1 MYKRNN
7 ESFLERVFKEAE
19 NNPNHILVKDKWR
32 SWTWNDIIKTSYGFS
47 KAIQDNHSLSKKPM
61 AIPLLVGRSG
71 KVISAILGCLIS
83 GKAFAPLSIKQPSF
97 RIKKSMRL
105 LNTAC
110 ILSALDESE
119 SIPDGLKPI
128 EVFGNENF
136 ISSKTFPNN
145 AKNEL
150 LYVLF
155 TSGSTGEPKGV
166 LCSHLNIM
174 NTILW
179 SEHYLDWKKTD
190 VIGCATQFSFDISM
204 FDVFSLMYH
213 GIPMVI
219 FPEPSNTKDVVKRIL
234 NDNVTSI
241 FSVPSFFSQFVT
253 SNLIR
258 ELSTSRL
265 RRIISGGDFFPPKHI
280 LDWMKKTPQIS
291 VYNVWGPTETSM
303 VNTMHKI
310 TADDLP
316 KLKGGKH
323 PPIGKQHP
331 MMSLILVDK
340 IGKIISEPNVVGELV
355 LSGDCVSM
363 GYLNDD
369 KEMKRRYI
377 TKKNS
382 PAFLTGDIG
391 YFDEKENFYISGRSD
406 TIVKISGHRIDLN
419 EVENVVLQH
428 LDVSSSAAFV
438 QSTQDEYKE
447 LWLVME
453 LKESVSEIDIFS
465 AKKLLRKILPQYMVP
480 KRLFVLPSIP
490 LNINRKVDRLQVKQ
504 IINESISK
512 KSLF

>member
-7 ESFLERVFKEAE
+7 ESFLKRVFKEAE
-19 NNPNHILVKDKWR
+19 NNPNQIIVKDKWH
-32 SWTWNDIIKTSYGFS
+32 SWTWSDIIKTSYRFS
-47 KAIQDNHSLSKKPM
+47 EAIRNNYPLSQKPV

-71 KVISAILGCLIS
+71 KVISAILGCLITEN
-83 GKAFAPLSIKQPSF
+83 AFAPLSIKYPSY
-97 RIKKSMRL
+97 RIKKSIEL
-105 LNTAC
+105 LNADHV
-110 ILSALDESE
+110 LSALDESE
-119 SIPDGLKPI
+119 SISDDLKSMA
-128 EVFGNENF
+128 VFENEN
-136 ISSKTFPNN
+136 SSSSTFPNN

-155 TSGSTGEPKGV
+155 TSGSTDEPKGV

-190 VIGCATQFSFDISM
+190 IIGCATQFSFDISM

-213 GIPMVI
+213 GVPMVI

-234 NDNVTSI
+234 SDNVTSI

-253 SNLIR
+253 SNLID
-258 ELSTSRL
+258 ELSASRL
-265 RRIISGGDFFPPKHI
+265 RRIISGGDFFPPKHVSN
-280 LDWMKKTPQIS
+280 WMKKMPQIS

-316 KLKGGKH
+316 KLKKGKH
-323 PPIGKQHP
+323 PPIGKQHS
-331 MMSLILVDK
+331 MMPLILVDK
-340 IGKIISEPNVVGELV
+340 TGKIISEPNVVGELV
-355 LSGDCVSM
+355 LLGDCVSM

-369 KEMKRRYI
+369 KEMKRRYT
-377 TKKNS
+377 TKENLR
-382 PAFLTGDIG
+382 AFLTGDIG
-391 YFDEKENFYISGRSD
+391 YFDKKENFYVNGRSD
-406 TIVKISGHRIDLN
+406 TMVKISGHRIDLN

-438 QSTQDEYKE
+438 QPIQDEYKE
-447 LWLVME
+447 LWLAIE
-453 LKESVSEIDIFS
+453 LKESNSEIDIYS

-480 KRLFVLPSIP
+480 KRLFVIPKIP

-504 IINESISK
+504 IINEK
-512 KSLF
+512 LLK

>member
-7 ESFLERVFKEAE
+7 ESFLKRVFKEAE
-19 NNPNHILVKDKWR
+19 NNPNQIIVKDKWH
-32 SWTWNDIIKTSYGFS
+32 SWTWSDIIKTSYRFS
-47 KAIQDNHSLSKKPM
+47 EAIRNNYPLSQKPV

-71 KVISAILGCLIS
+71 KVISAILGCLITEN
-83 GKAFAPLSIKQPSF
+83 AFAPLSIKYPSY
-97 RIKKSMRL
+97 RIKKSIEL
-105 LNTAC
+105 LNADHV
-110 ILSALDESE
+110 LSALDESE
-119 SIPDGLKPI
+119 SISDDLKSMA
-128 EVFGNENF
+128 VFENEN
-136 ISSKTFPNN
+136 SSSSTFPNN

-155 TSGSTGEPKGV
+155 TSGSTDEPKGV

-190 VIGCATQFSFDISM
+190 IIGCATQFSFDISM

-213 GIPMVI
+213 GVPMVI

-234 NDNVTSI
+234 SDNVTSI

-253 SNLIR
+253 SNLID
-258 ELSTSRL
+258 ELSASRL
-265 RRIISGGDFFPPKHI
+265 RRIISGGDFFPPKHVSN
-280 LDWMKKTPQIS
+280 WMKKIPQIS

-316 KLKGGKH
+316 KLKKGKH
-323 PPIGKQHP
+323 PPIGKQHS
-331 MMSLILVDK
+331 MMPLILVDK
-340 IGKIISEPNVVGELV
+340 TGKIISEPNVVGELV
-355 LSGDCVSM
+355 LLGDCVSM

-369 KEMKRRYI
+369 KEMKRRYT
-377 TKKNS
+377 TKENLR
-382 PAFLTGDIG
+382 AFLTGDIG
-391 YFDEKENFYISGRSD
+391 YFDEKENFYVNGRSD
-406 TIVKISGHRIDLN
+406 TMVKISGHRIDLN

-438 QSTQDEYKE
+438 QPIQDEYKE
-447 LWLVME
+447 LWLAIE
-453 LKESVSEIDIFS
+453 LKESNSEIDIYS

-480 KRLFVLPSIP
+480 KRLFVIPKIP

-504 IINESISK
+504 IINEK
-512 KSLF
+512 LLK

>member
-7 ESFLERVFKEAE
+7 ESFLKRVFKEAE
-19 NNPNHILVKDKWR
+19 NNPNQIIVKDKWH
-32 SWTWNDIIKTSYGFS
+32 SWTWSDIIKTSYRFS
-47 KAIQDNHSLSKKPM
+47 EAIRNNYPLSQKPV

-71 KVISAILGCLIS
+71 KVISAILGCLITEN
-83 GKAFAPLSIKQPSF
+83 AFAPLSIKHPSY
-97 RIKKSMRL
+97 RIKKSIEL
-105 LNTAC
+105 LNADHV
-110 ILSALDESE
+110 LSALDESE
-119 SIPDGLKPI
+119 SISDDLKSMA
-128 EVFGNENF
+128 VFENEN
-136 ISSKTFPNN
+136 SSSSTFPNN

-190 VIGCATQFSFDISM
+190 IIGCATQFSFDISM

-234 NDNVTSI
+234 SDNVTSI

-253 SNLIR
+253 SNLID
-258 ELSTSRL
+258 ELSASRL
-265 RRIISGGDFFPPKHI
+265 RRIISGGDFFPPKHVSN
-280 LDWMKKTPQIS
+280 WMKKMPQIS

-316 KLKGGKH
+316 KLKKGKH
-323 PPIGKQHP
+323 PPIGKQHS
-331 MMSLILVDK
+331 MMPLILVDK
-340 IGKIISEPNVVGELV
+340 TGKIISEPNVVGELV
-355 LSGDCVSM
+355 LLGDCVSM

-369 KEMKRRYI
+369 KEMKRRYT
-377 TKKNS
+377 TKENLR
-382 PAFLTGDIG
+382 AFLTGDIG
-391 YFDEKENFYISGRSD
+391 YFDEKENFYVNGRSD
-406 TIVKISGHRIDLN
+406 TMVKISGHRIDLN

-438 QSTQDEYKE
+438 QPIQDEYKE
-447 LWLVME
+447 LWLAIE
-453 LKESVSEIDIFS
+453 LKESNSEIDIYS

-480 KRLFVLPSIP
+480 KRLFVIPKIP

-504 IINESISK
+504 IINEK
-512 KSLF
+512 LLK

>member
-7 ESFLERVFKEAE
+7 ESFLKRVFKEAE
-19 NNPNHILVKDKWR
+19 NNPNQIIVKDKWH
-32 SWTWNDIIKTSYGFS
+32 SWTWSDIIKTSYRFS
-47 KAIQDNHSLSKKPM
+47 EAIRNNYPLSQKPV

-71 KVISAILGCLIS
+71 KVISAILGCLITEN
-83 GKAFAPLSIKQPSF
+83 AFAPLSIKYPSY
-97 RIKKSMRL
+97 RIKKSIEL
-105 LNTAC
+105 LNADHV
-110 ILSALDESE
+110 LSALDESE
-119 SIPDGLKPI
+119 SISDDLKSMA
-128 EVFGNENF
+128 VFENEN
-136 ISSKTFPNN
+136 SSSSTFPNN

-155 TSGSTGEPKGV
+155 TSGSTDEPKGV

-190 VIGCATQFSFDISM
+190 IIGCATQFSFDISM
-204 FDVFSLMYH
+204 FDIFSLMYH
-213 GIPMVI
+213 GVPMVI

-234 NDNVTSI
+234 SDNVTSI

-253 SNLIR
+253 SNLID
-258 ELSTSRL
+258 ELSASRL
-265 RRIISGGDFFPPKHI
+265 RRIISGGDFFPPKHVSN
-280 LDWMKKTPQIS
+280 WMKKMPQIS

-316 KLKGGKH
+316 KLKKGKH
-323 PPIGKQHP
+323 PPIGKQHS
-331 MMSLILVDK
+331 MMPLILVDK
-340 IGKIISEPNVVGELV
+340 TGKIISEPNVVGELV
-355 LSGDCVSM
+355 LLGDCVSM

-369 KEMKRRYI
+369 KEMKRRYT
-377 TKKNS
+377 TKENLR
-382 PAFLTGDIG
+382 AFLTGDIG
-391 YFDEKENFYISGRSD
+391 YFDEKENFYVNGRSD
-406 TIVKISGHRIDLN
+406 TMVKISGHRIDLN

-438 QSTQDEYKE
+438 QPIQDEYKE
-447 LWLVME
+447 LWLAIE
-453 LKESVSEIDIFS
+453 LKESNSEIDIYS

-480 KRLFVLPSIP
+480 KRLFVIPKIP

-504 IINESISK
+504 IINEK
-512 KSLF
+512 LLK